1 MGVVPSLKTN
11 IYGNSSDPVRI
22 MITIGIKDSGTVAAA
37 PVRIYEEKGNHI
49 LTFVIEL
56 YATCICLIYVSI
68 LIVVTVLRY
77 I

>member
-1 MGVVPSLKTN
+1 MTSHV
-11 IYGNSSDPVRI
+11 
-22 MITIGIKDSGTVAAA
+22 ITIGIKVSGSC
-37 PVRIYEEKGNHI
+37 PSSNLRRQKGNHI

-68 LIVVTVLRY
+68 LIVVTVLCY

>member
-1 MGVVPSLKTN
+1 MTSHV
-11 IYGNSSDPVRI
+11 
-22 MITIGIKDSGTVAAA
+22 ITIGIKGSGTVSAS
-37 PVRIYEEKGNHI
+37 PVRILEEKGNHI

-56 YATCICLIYVSI
+56 YATYICLIYVSI

>member
-1 MGVVPSLKTN
+1 MTSHV
-11 IYGNSSDPVRI
+11 
-22 MITIGIKDSGTVAAA
+22 ITIGIKGSGTVSAS
-37 PVRIYEEKGNHI
+37 PVPILEEKGNHI

-56 YATCICLIYVSI
+56 YATYICLIYVSI